1 MGLAGLNFR
10 LLKSRGIYKVMGLLR
25 QETGWENAQL
35 INLLILIMAFSG
47 VFGFIY
53 EELFYRIDLGYFVKR
68 GSTFGPWIPIYVF
81 GGAAFTMLI
90 YRFKDSPMLVFF
102 TCVLVSG
109 IMEFVTGYVLFHV
122 FNTRLWDYNTEIWN
136 FGNIGGYICLRSVL
150 FFGLSGLALIYMVIP
165 IMIRLVEM
173 ADARLISIVSRC
185 LAVLFVTDCVLYRI
199 LK

>member
-1 MGLAGLNFR
+1 
-10 LLKSRGIYKVMGLLR
+10 MGLLR
-25 QETGWENAQL
+25 QETGWDTSQL

-81 GGAAFTMLI
+81 GGAAFTMLV
-90 YRFKDSPMLVFF
+90 YRFKDNPLLVFLL
-102 TCVLVSG
+102 CVLVSG
-109 IMEFVTGYVLFHV
+109 IMEFVTGYVLYHM

-150 FFGLSGLALIYMVIP
+150 FFGLS
-165 IMIRLVEM
+165 
-173 ADARLISIVSRC
+173 
-185 LAVLFVTDCVLYRI
+185 
-199 LK
+199 

>member
-1 MGLAGLNFR
+1 ME
-10 LLKSRGIYKVMGLLR
+10 LLK
-25 QETGWENAQL
+25 QETGWDTLQL

-81 GGAAFTMLI
+81 GGAAFTMLV
-90 YRFKDSPMLVFF
+90 YRFNDNPLLVFLL
-102 TCVLVSG
+102 CVLVSG
-109 IMEFVTGYVLFHV
+109 VMEFVTGYVLYHV

-150 FFGLSGLALIYMVIP
+150 FFGLSGLALVYMVIP
-165 IMIRLVEM
+165 IMIRLVGM
-173 ADARLISIVSRC
+173 ADARIISIVSRC
-185 LAVLFVTDCVLYRI
+185 LAILFVTDCVLYRI

>member
-1 MGLAGLNFR
+1 ME
-10 LLKSRGIYKVMGLLR
+10 LLK
-25 QETGWENAQL
+25 QETGWDTSQL

-81 GGAAFTMLI
+81 GGAAFTMLV
-90 YRFKDSPMLVFF
+90 YRFKDNPLLVFLL
-102 TCVLVSG
+102 CVLVSG
-109 IMEFVTGYVLFHV
+109 VMEFVTGYVLYHV

-150 FFGLSGLALIYMVIP
+150 FFGLSGLALVYMVIP
-165 IMIRLVEM
+165 IMIRLVGM
-173 ADARLISIVSRC
+173 ADARIISIVSRC

>member
-1 MGLAGLNFR
+1 
-10 LLKSRGIYKVMGLLR
+10 MGLLR
-25 QETGWENAQL
+25 QETGWDTSQL

-81 GGAAFTMLI
+81 GGAAFTMLV
-90 YRFKDSPMLVFF
+90 YRFNDNPLLVFLL
-102 TCVLVSG
+102 CVLVSG
-109 IMEFVTGYVLFHV
+109 VMEFVTGYVLYHV

-150 FFGLSGLALIYMVIP
+150 FFGLSGLALVYMVIP
-165 IMIRLVEM
+165 IMIRLVGM
-173 ADARLISIVSRC
+173 ADARIISIVSRC

>member
-1 MGLAGLNFR
+1 ME
-10 LLKSRGIYKVMGLLR
+10 LLK
-25 QETGWENAQL
+25 QETGWDTLQL

-81 GGAAFTMLI
+81 GGAAFTMLV
-90 YRFKDSPMLVFF
+90 YRFKDNPLFVFLL
-102 TCVLVSG
+102 CMLVSG
-109 IMEFVTGYVLFHV
+109 IMEFVTGYVLYHV

-150 FFGLSGLALIYMVIP
+150 FFGLSGLALVYMVIP
-165 IMIRLVEM
+165 IMIRLVGM
-173 ADARLISIVSRC
+173 ADARIISIVSRC
-185 LAVLFVTDCVLYRI
+185 LAILFVTDCVLYRI

>member
-1 MGLAGLNFR
+1 
-10 LLKSRGIYKVMGLLR
+10 MGLLR
-25 QETGWENAQL
+25 QETGWDTSQL

-81 GGAAFTMLI
+81 GGAAFTMLV
-90 YRFKDSPMLVFF
+90 YRFKDNPLLVFLL
-102 TCVLVSG
+102 CVLVSG
-109 IMEFVTGYVLFHV
+109 IMEFVTGYVLYHV

-150 FFGLSGLALIYMVIP
+150 FFGLSGLALVYMVIP
-165 IMIRLVEM
+165 IMIRLVGM
-173 ADARLISIVSRC
+173 ADARIISIVSRC

>member
-1 MGLAGLNFR
+1 ME
-10 LLKSRGIYKVMGLLR
+10 LLR

-81 GGAAFTMLI
+81 GGAAFTMLV
-90 YRFKDSPMLVFF
+90 YRFKDNPLLVFLL
-102 TCVLVSG
+102 CVLVSG
-109 IMEFVTGYVLFHV
+109 IMEFVTGYVLYHV

-150 FFGLSGLALIYMVIP
+150 FFGLSGLALVYMVIP
-165 IMIRLVEM
+165 IMIRLVGM
-173 ADARLISIVSRC
+173 ADARIISIVSRC

>member
-1 MGLAGLNFR
+1 
-10 LLKSRGIYKVMGLLR
+10 MGLLR
-25 QETGWENAQL
+25 QETGWDNAQL
-35 INLLILIMAFSG
+35 INLLILIMALSG

-81 GGAAFTMLI
+81 GGAAFTMLV
-90 YRFKDSPMLVFF
+90 YRFKDNPLLVFLL
-102 TCVLVSG
+102 CVLVSG
-109 IMEFVTGYVLFHV
+109 VMEFVTGYVLYHV

>member
-1 MGLAGLNFR
+1 
-10 LLKSRGIYKVMGLLR
+10 MGLLR
-25 QETGWENAQL
+25 QETGWDTSQL

-81 GGAAFTMLI
+81 GGAAFTMLV
-90 YRFKDSPMLVFF
+90 YRFKDNPLLVFLL
-102 TCVLVSG
+102 CVLVSG
-109 IMEFVTGYVLFHV
+109 VMEFVTGYVLYHV

-150 FFGLSGLALIYMVIP
+150 FFGLSGLALVYMVIP
-165 IMIRLVEM
+165 IMIRLVGM
-173 ADARLISIVSRC
+173 ADARIISIVSRC

>member
-1 MGLAGLNFR
+1 
-10 LLKSRGIYKVMGLLR
+10 MGLLR
-25 QETGWENAQL
+25 QETGWDNAQL
-35 INLLILIMAFSG
+35 INLLILIMALSG

-81 GGAAFTMLI
+81 GGAAFTMLV
-90 YRFKDSPMLVFF
+90 YRFKDNPLLVFLL
-102 TCVLVSG
+102 CVLVSG
-109 IMEFVTGYVLFHV
+109 IMEFVTGYVLYHV

-150 FFGLSGLALIYMVIP
+150 FFGMSGLALVYMVIP
-165 IMIRLVEM
+165 IMIRLVGM
-173 ADARLISIVSRC
+173 ADARIISVVSRC

-199 LK
+199 FKQ

>member
-1 MGLAGLNFR
+1 
-10 LLKSRGIYKVMGLLR
+10 
-25 QETGWENAQL
+25 
-35 INLLILIMAFSG
+35 
-47 VFGFIY
+47 
-53 EELFYRIDLGYFVKR
+53 
-68 GSTFGPWIPIYVF
+68 
-81 GGAAFTMLI
+81 MLI